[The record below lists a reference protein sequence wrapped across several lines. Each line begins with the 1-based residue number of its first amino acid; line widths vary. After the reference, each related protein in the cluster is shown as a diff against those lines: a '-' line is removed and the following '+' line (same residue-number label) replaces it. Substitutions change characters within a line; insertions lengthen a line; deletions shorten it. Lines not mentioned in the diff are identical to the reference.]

1 MENSLNRKFEI
12 ADEGNYLR
20 IEPLTRLQFG
30 SDIKSDRNWIDT
42 RISVK
47 AGGFIGQ
54 YTMLIS
60 TGDFEYFR
68 RDLAG
73 LYDDLAGK
81 IKFSPLEGQLTLDIT
96 GDGIGHFRVSGEAR
110 DNAGSGN
117 QLYFELNFDQTNIK
131 ELVSQL
137 EGITRDFPVVGLG

>member
-1 MENSLNRKFEI
+1 MDNSAYQKFEI
-12 ADEGNYLR
+12 FDSGNYLR

-30 SDIKSDRNWIDT
+30 SDIMSDRNWIDT

-110 DNAGSGN
+110 DNVGFGN
-117 QLYFELNFDQTNIK
+117 QLYFKLNFDQTNIK

-137 EGITRDFPVVGLG
+137 EGITRDFPIVRLR

>member
-1 MENSLNRKFEI
+1 MENSIHRIFEI
-12 ADEGNYLR
+12 SDAGNYLR
-20 IEPLTRLQFG
+20 IEPMERMQYN
-30 SDIKSDRNWIDT
+30 SDYISDKNWIDT

-54 YTMLIS
+54 YTMLIT

-110 DNAGSGN
+110 DNVGFGN
-117 QLYFELNFDQTNIK
+117 QLYFKLSFDQTFIK

-137 EGITRDFPVVGLG
+137 EGITNDFPIIGAR